1 MIREDYVP
9 MDQRTNGQNNPKA
22 RNHADKGKKLLL
34 SVTAFALVATPLISF
49 TGEHKASA
57 ATAATSQ
64 ISTISKFVKPI
75 MLSGSS
81 YINLVDASLVP
92 SDNGQIAA
100 FTLSIYNGGASELNL
115 MDYWFRLKNSVGG
128 TYSIKTAAADAKVTK
143 VASKTKTFITLY
155 AQVGEY
161 IKLSDLSL
169 NIVKFDFSAANYERS
184 LGKFTFPT
192 AFTNVTAAGAIKPIY
207 FSNTTLYSK
216 IASATVG
223 SSGDDTFVTVNF
235 VYNNM
240 GKKSVTLS
248 KYKYYIVAAGGEM
261 YEATPEDTADLVMD
275 PLKRKEFK
283 LTATIP
289 STVKTTGAKLVIVK
303 SNGEDATINLPVGSY
318 QIQFGGPTTSTAT
331 DTFNYATSN
340 GTYQFNLAQLTR
352 QPWGTQ
358 DVLSAR
364 VRITNKSTTSIAIP
378 NITGYFYLDD
388 KVKLDF
394 KTVATDNTFGLN
406 AGAYVDLDVYAKLPT
421 NYSFTKAKLIIN
433 DQKDDKTSTK
443 AGELLGT
450 SSQTAIPVYAVDRNY
465 QIARVGS
472 KSTATI
478 KTVNIYNSTTSKVF
492 DVQVTLTNNE
502 LRTITPSNLVGYF
515 VNENGDTFPATTNA
529 GEGNINPNNK
539 SLISFTTVL
548 PQNYSTSN
556 LRLIIGEGITDTK
569 YSTGTAVPDAYLN
582 TVKFNLPVEQR
593 TLSRLKDVPMLNY
606 KLTINKFT
614 PNVLAP
620 TMNLDLNYTL
630 DKDMTVNAVPKDHKL
645 VLALEGF
652 DPDEGKTYTYY
663 SEDLDIDGDKDKSLK
678 PGTNNKV
685 TLTKDLNY
693 DTFYGDYVYY
703 ARIYEVT
710 QNSKKLV
717 AEQEFRWFFEN
728 DWTKENSTASS
739 N

>member
-1 MIREDYVP
+1 M
-9 MDQRTNGQNNPKA
+9 NGQNNPKA

-34 SVTAFALVATPLISF
+34 GVTAFALVATPLIPF
-49 TGEHKASA
+49 TSNHKASA
-57 ATAATSQ
+57 ATTATSQ
-64 ISTISKFVKPI
+64 ISTISKFVKPV

-81 YINLVDASLVP
+81 YINLVDASLIP

-100 FTLSIYNGGASELNL
+100 FTISIYNGGAAELNL

-128 TYSIKTAAADAKVTK
+128 SYSIKTAAADSKVTK

-184 LGKFTFPT
+184 LGKFTFPA
-192 AFTNVTAAGAIKPIY
+192 AFTNVTSVGAIKPIY
-207 FSNTTLYSK
+207 FSSTTLYSK

-223 SSGDDTFVTVNF
+223 KSGDDTFVTVNF

-275 PLKRKEFK
+275 PLKRKELK

-289 STVKTTGAKLVIVK
+289 SSVKTTGAKLVIVK
-303 SNGEDATINLPVGSY
+303 ANGEDASINLPVGSY
-318 QIQFGGPTTSTAT
+318 QIQFGGATSSNAT
-331 DTFNYATSN
+331 DTFTYSTSD

-352 QPWGTQ
+352 QPWGSQ

-364 VRITNKSTTSIAIP
+364 IRITNKSTTSISVP
-378 NITGYFYLDD
+378 NLTGYFYLDD

-394 KTVATDNTFGLN
+394 KAVAADNPFGLN
-406 AGAYVDLDVYAKLPT
+406 AGAYVDLDVYAKMPS

-443 AGELLGT
+443 AGELQGT
-450 SSQTAIPVYAVDRNY
+450 SSQTAIPIYAVDRNY

-472 KSTATI
+472 KSIANI
-478 KTVNIYNSTTSKVF
+478 KSVNVYNNATSKVF
-492 DVQVTLTNNE
+492 DVLVTLTNNE

-529 GEGNINPNNK
+529 GEGNVNPNNK
-539 SLISFTTVL
+539 SLISFSAVL
-548 PQNYSTSN
+548 PQDYSSAN
-556 LRLIIGEGITDTK
+556 MRLIIGEGVTDTK

-582 TVKFNLPVEQR
+582 TVKFNLPIEDR
-593 TLSRLKDVPMLNY
+593 TRSVLSQIPLLNY
-606 KLTINKFT
+606 KLTINKMT
-614 PNVLAP
+614 PNVLMP
-620 TMNLDLNYTL
+620 TLNLELDYTL
-630 DKDMTVNAVPKDHKL
+630 EKDTTYNLVPKDHKL
-645 VLALEGF
+645 VLALEGV
-652 DPDEGKTYTYY
+652 DPDDGKVYTYY
-663 SEDLDIDGDKDKSLK
+663 SSDLDIDSDKDNTLK

-685 TLTKDLNY
+685 TLSKELAY
-693 DTFYGDYVYY
+693 DSIDGRRNYY

-717 AEQEFRWFFEN
+717 AEHEFRWFIEN
-728 DWTKENSTASS
+728 NWTDVNSASS